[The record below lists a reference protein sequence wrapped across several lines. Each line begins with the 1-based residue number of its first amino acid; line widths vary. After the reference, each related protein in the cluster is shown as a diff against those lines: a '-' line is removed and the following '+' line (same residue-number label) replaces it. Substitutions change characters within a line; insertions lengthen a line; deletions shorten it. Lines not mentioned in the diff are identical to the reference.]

1 MKRACVAQPDVS
13 IRRRHKK
20 IVALV
25 ILAASLA
32 ATVAAQRRGGGRF
45 GMRFPPNPPY
55 DGAFQ
60 YCRGMYK
67 THPQGDGGGWTTDY
81 PQADEN
87 LPHRFSELTKAS
99 VSRDEHGNYNHAIV
113 GLGDDALYRC
123 PIVIMQ
129 EVGSLYLDED
139 DATHLRNYL
148 LKGGFLWVDDFWG
161 EYAWHIWE
169 TEIRKALP
177 AGEFPMIDLPVTHPL
192 FHILYDVKGVAQIPS
207 INVWLGT
214 GRTSERPDS
223 QVPHARAIL
232 GSDRMLVLI
241 THNTDYS
248 DAFEREGENRAYF
261 ERFAGVGYAF
271 GINALLYALSH

>member
-1 MKRACVAQPDVS
+1 MLSV
-13 IRRRHKK
+13 IRRHRAIGALAIA
-20 IVALV
+20 IVA
-25 ILAASLA
+25 I
-32 ATVAAQRRGGGRF
+32 VAVGSVALAQRFNRF
-45 GMRFPPNPPY
+45 PRRLPPNPPY

-67 THPQGDGGGWTTDY
+67 QHPQGDGGGWLTDY

-87 LPHRFSELTKAS
+87 LPFRFSELTRAP
-99 VSRDEHGNYNHAIV
+99 VSRDAKGNFNHAIV
-113 GLGDDALYRC
+113 GLTDEALYRC

-129 EVGSLYLDED
+129 EVGTLYLDEE
-139 DATHLRNYL
+139 DAAHLRDYL
-148 LKGGFLWVDDFWG
+148 TKGGFLWVDDFWG
-161 EYAWHIWE
+161 EYAWQIFE
-169 TEIRKALP
+169 SQIRKALP
-177 AGEFPMIDLPVTHPL
+177 SGQFPMIDMPLDHPL

-214 GRTSERPDS
+214 GQTSERPDS
-223 QVPHARAIL
+223 QVPHARIIL
-232 GSDRMLVLI
+232 DDKSHVLVLI

-248 DAFEREGENRAYF
+248 DAFEREGESRAYF

>member
-1 MKRACVAQPDVS
+1 VMTVL
-13 IRRRHKK
+13 RRDNKT
-20 IVALV
+20 IAWV
-25 ILAASLA
+25 ILAALLSVTA
-32 ATVAAQRRGGGRF
+32 AAQRGGFRRF
-45 GMRFPPNPPY
+45 AMRFPENPPY

-60 YCRGMYK
+60 YCRGVYK

-87 LPHRFSELTKAS
+87 LPFRFSELTRAS
-99 VSRDEHGNYNHAIV
+99 VSRDASGNYNHAIV
-113 GLGDDALYRC
+113 RLTDDALYRC

-129 EVGSLYLDED
+129 EVGTLYLDED

-148 LKGGFLWVDDFWG
+148 VKGGFLWVDDFWG
-161 EYAWHIWE
+161 EYAWWIFE

-177 AGEFPMIDLPVTHPL
+177 SSQFRMIDLTAAHPL
-192 FHILYDVKGVAQIPS
+192 FHVLYDVKGVAQIPS
-207 INVWLGT
+207 INVWLST
-214 GRTSERPDS
+214 GQTSERSDS

-232 GSDRMLVLI
+232 DDKDHMLVLI

-248 DAFEREGENRAYF
+248 DAFEREGESRAYF

>member
-1 MKRACVAQPDVS
+1 MS
-13 IRRRHKK
+13 ILWRPKK

-32 ATVAAQRRGGGRF
+32 ATVAAQRFGRF
-45 GMRFPPNPPY
+45 WMRVPPNPPY

-67 THPQGDGGGWTTDY
+67 IHPQGDGGGWATDY

-87 LPHRFSELTKAS
+87 LPYRFAELTKAS
-99 VSRDEHGNYNHAIV
+99 VSRDAHGNYNHAIV
-113 GLGDDALYRC
+113 RLDDDALFRC

-129 EVGSLYLDED
+129 EVGSLYLDEA
-139 DATHLRNYL
+139 DAMHLRNYL

-177 AGEFPMIDLPVTHPL
+177 AGEFPMIDIPLAHPL
-192 FHILYDVKGVAQIPS
+192 FHILYDVKGVAQIPA
-207 INVWLGT
+207 INFWLGT

-232 GSDRMLVLI
+232 GNDRMLVLI

>member
-1 MKRACVAQPDVS
+1 VRKQDVS
-13 IRRRHKK
+13 VLRRQKK
-20 IVALV
+20 TIVLA

-32 ATVAAQRRGGGRF
+32 ATVVAQRRGGRF
-45 GMRFPPNPPY
+45 WMRFPPNPPY

-67 THPQGDGGGWTTDY
+67 IHPQGDGGGWATDY

-87 LPHRFSELTKAS
+87 LPYRLSELTKAS
-99 VSRDEHGNYNHAIV
+99 VSRDAHGNSNHAIV

-192 FHILYDVKGVAQIPS
+192 FHILYEVKGVAQIPA

-232 GSDRMLVLI
+232 GNDRMLVLI

-271 GINALLYALSH
+271 GINALLYALTH

>member
-1 MKRACVAQPDVS
+1 MS
-13 IRRRHKK
+13 ILRRHKK
-20 IVALV
+20 TVALL
-25 ILAASLA
+25 ILATSLA
-32 ATVAAQRRGGGRF
+32 ATAVAQRRGFRRF

-60 YCRGMYK
+60 YCRGMYQA
-67 THPQGDGGGWTTDY
+67 HPQGDGGGWATDY
-81 PQADEN
+81 PQADQN
-87 LPHRFSELTKAS
+87 LPYRFSELTTAS
-99 VSRDEHGNYNHAIV
+99 VSRDAHGNYNHAIV

-161 EYAWHIWE
+161 EYAWRIWE
-169 TEIRKALP
+169 SQIRKALP
-177 AGEFPMIDLPVTHPL
+177 AGEFPMIDLPPTHPL

-207 INVWLGT
+207 INVWLST
-214 GRTSERPDS
+214 GQTSERPDS
-223 QVPHARAIL
+223 QVPHVRAIL
-232 GSDRMLVLI
+232 GHDERMLVLI

-261 ERFAGVGYAF
+261 EQFAGVGYAF
-271 GINALLYALSH
+271 GINTLLYAMSH

>member
-1 MKRACVAQPDVS
+1 
-13 IRRRHKK
+13 
-20 IVALV
+20 V
-25 ILAASLA
+25 IFVVVLA
-32 ATVAAQRRGGGRF
+32 ATVAGQRRGGWRF
-45 GMRFPPNPPY
+45 GMRVQPNPPY

-67 THPQGDGGGWTTDY
+67 RHPQGDGGGWATDY

-87 LPHRFSELTKAS
+87 LPYRLSELTKVS
-99 VSRDEHGNYNHAIV
+99 VSRDAHGNYNHAIV
-113 GLGDDALYRC
+113 GLSDDALFRC

-139 DATHLRNYL
+139 DATHLRTYL
-148 LKGGFLWVDDFWG
+148 VKGGFLWVDDFWG
-161 EYAWHIWE
+161 EYAWRIWE

-177 AGEFPMIDLPVTHPL
+177 SGEFPMIDLPVTHPL

-207 INVWLGT
+207 IGVWLST
-214 GRTSERPDS
+214 GQTSERHDS

-232 GSDRMLVLI
+232 GSDERVLVLI

-248 DAFEREGENRAYF
+248 DAFEREGESRAYF